1 MKVLHTSLLSMTVVV
16 FKALPLG
23 SYAPVSA
30 TSPPFKTILELVLF
44 NGLQSC
50 RRIKLG
56 KSGSDIRETLV
67 QVYGDNANEKTAV
80 YTSMT
85 RFSEVRGSVTDEE
98 RSGRQATSRTEEN
111 ITKFVK
117 LCVKIVG

>member
-1 MKVLHTSLLSMTVVV
+1 MTVVV
-16 FKALPLG
+16 FKVLPLG

-30 TSPPFKTILELVLF
+30 PSPPFKTILELVLF

-56 KSGSDIRETLV
+56 KCGREIRETLV
-67 QVYGDNANEKTAV
+67 LIYGDNAIEKTAV
-80 YTSMT
+80 YTSVT
-85 RFSEVRGSVTDEE
+85 RFSEGRGSVTDEE

-111 ITKFVK
+111 ITTFVK
-117 LCVKIVG
+117 LCVKIIG